1 MDYTKLTHLKNMKV
15 YVVKAP
21 YGEYEDYYEPIIG
34 IFTDEAKADEVIAKR
49 NAAIEENDRKREH
62 CEKCAYYLRKL
73 PVCTTKVDG
82 LSCWKA
88 VKGVGLPMIK
98 ELRYEFV
105 QCEGNFIRTD
115 DTLHECIKEEIELDT
130 LKREPNDLSR

>member
-1 MDYTKLTHLKNMKV
+1 MKV

-49 NAAIEENDRKREH
+49 NAAIAENDRKREH
-62 CEKCAYYLRKL
+62 CEKCAYYRRKL

-105 QCEGNFIRTD
+105 QCEGDFVRTD
-115 DTLHECIKEEIELDT
+115 TLWDCIKEEIELDT
-130 LKREPNDLSR
+130 LMWDPDDLSR

>member
-34 IFTDEAKADEVIAKR
+34 IFTDEAKADEVISKR
-49 NAAIEENDRKREH
+49 NAAIAENDRKREH
-62 CEKCAYYLRKL
+62 CEKCAYYRRKL
-73 PVCTTKVDG
+73 PVGTVKVDG
-82 LSCWKA
+82 LPCWKGTERA
-88 VKGVGLPMIK
+88 DMWRSE
-98 ELRYEFV
+98 ELRYIFL

-130 LKREPNDLSR
+130 LQWEPDDLS

>member
-1 MDYTKLTHLKNMKV
+1 MKV

-49 NAAIEENDRKREH
+49 NAAIAENDRKREH
-62 CEKCAYYLRKL
+62 CKKCAYYLRKL
-73 PVCTTKVDG
+73 PVGTKKVDG
-82 LSCWKA
+82 LPCWKGA
-88 VKGVGLPMIK
+88 ERADMWRRE
-98 ELRYEFV
+98 ELRYIFL
-105 QCEGNFIRTD
+105 QCEGNFVRSN

-130 LKREPNDLSR
+130 LKWEPDDLS